1 MVNAAATTL
10 FEKLIDE
17 NPEESYEKKFNGFS
31 TVNHMQDSILKD
43 LSYLL
48 NTRVSSLWKR
58 IGNKVPYSYGV
69 NITAPSSAE
78 NVFEIQELESKINDA
93 IEQFEPRLINAKSQV
108 INFGNDSSCIFVNI
122 EAQVIFENRKVPL
135 SFPIILDT

>member
-1 MVNAAATTL
+1 MTNTAATTL

-17 NPEESYEKKFNGFS
+17 NPEESYEKKIMEFS
-31 TVNHMQDSILKD
+31 TVNHMHDSILKD

-48 NTRVSSLWKR
+48 NTRVSSFWKR
-58 IGNKVPYSYGV
+58 IGNKIPYSYGV

-78 NVFEIQELESKINDA
+78 NVFEIQELESNINDA
-93 IEQFEPRLINAKSQV
+93 IGQFEPRLINAKSQV
-108 INFGNDSSCIFVNI
+108 INFGNDPSCIFVNI
-122 EAQVIFENRKVPL
+122 EAQVIFENRKIPL